1 MGEIDLI
8 FDDEIG
14 ICLCRDITDKA
25 QLYHKGNRFERS
37 RSVLRSKGD
46 RTGDAPVQSMCLS
59 TESESKQFI
68 DPRSWGLM
76 YREESLCNVK

>member
-46 RTGDAPVQSMCLS
+46 RTGDAPEHMSFDRVRIK
-59 TESESKQFI
+59 TI
-68 DPRSWGLM
+68 HRSSFLGAD
-76 YREESLCNVK
+76 V